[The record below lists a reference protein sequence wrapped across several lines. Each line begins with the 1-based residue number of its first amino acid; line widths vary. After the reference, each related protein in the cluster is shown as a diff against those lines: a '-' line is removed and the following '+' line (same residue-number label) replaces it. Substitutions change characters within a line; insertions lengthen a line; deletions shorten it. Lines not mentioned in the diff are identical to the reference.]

1 MKRTITCTNDNGMS
15 VTFGSTFA
23 PYVLVNCDG
32 IYEIHNKVSTSDNTM
47 IDGATYQGSVTQK
60 RNIVLSLVDKTD
72 HKQNRYQL
80 YQLFKPKSKGTFT
93 YNEDDEIR
101 TIDYYVE
108 SIDIE
113 SMGNTRKSTVSLICP
128 DPFFEAPSDITVTMA
143 GWRQN
148 FEFIHEFFSYGEEL
162 GSRVEERLKTIDN
175 ETGAEGVGLTISIK
189 ALGNVTNPSIT
200 HVESGEFIKVG
211 TTAHPMNMIS
221 GDEVLITTGTNN
233 KHVYLIRNNT
243 KTEINSYLDEAS
255 DFIQLQ
261 SGSNTIGYNAESGVS
276 YMTVSLTYRYKYLGV

>member
-15 VTFGSTFA
+15 VTFGSEFA
-23 PYVLVNCDG
+23 PYLLVNCDG
-32 IYEIHNKVSTSDNTM
+32 IYETHNKVTTSDNTM

-60 RNIVLSLVDKTD
+60 RNIVLTLVDKAN

-93 YNEDDEIR
+93 YNEDNDIKS
-101 TIDYYVE
+101 IDYYVE

-113 SMGNTRKSTVSLICP
+113 STGNARTSTVSLVCP

-143 GWRQN
+143 GWQSN
-148 FEFIHEFFSYGEEL
+148 FEFIHEFFSYGEEI
-162 GSRVEERLKTIDN
+162 GSRIEERLKTIDN
-175 ETGAEGVGLTISIK
+175 DTGAEGVGLTISIK
-189 ALGNVTNPSIT
+189 AMGSISNPSIT

-211 TTAHPMNMIS
+211 TTAHPLNMVS

-233 KHVYLIRNNT
+233 KHVYFIRSGT
-243 KTEINSYLDEAS
+243 KTEINEYLDEES

-261 SGSNTIGYNAESGVS
+261 SGTNTIGYGADSGVVH
-276 YMTVSLTYRYKYLGV
+276 MTVSLTYRYKYLGV